1 MVVIGVGITVFLLM
15 FFSTIVD
22 KEKHKHIRTF
32 FLLVSLPLL
41 FLIPASLS
49 LDKEVCEVVLNDTQ
63 EVYIYGNNFTDYHWA
78 SCEGASEAPLQ
89 TDRQAFLFHK
99 NITNNYTE
107 YCYVKEDGSRTF
119 IRAFSI
125 ILVIFMIYIA
135 FIFFADII
143 SWLTSI
149 IKKV

>member
-1 MVVIGVGITVFLLM
+1 MGSMVVIGVGITVFLLM

-41 FLIPASLS
+41 FLIPASLT
-49 LDKEVCEVVLNDTQ
+49 LDKEVCEVVLDNST
-63 EVYIYGNNFTDYHWA
+63 VVSNTTSYDY
-78 SCEGASEAPLQ
+78 S
-89 TDRQAFLFHK
+89 T
-99 NITNNYTE
+99 
-107 YCYVKEDGSRTF
+107 YCYSNEDGSKTF

-125 ILVIFMIYIA
+125 ILVVFMIYIA

-143 SWLTSI
+143 AWLRSI